1 MNPDEFPER
10 MNCPNLAKAFEALL
24 EKDYITALE
33 HIEQEIRLR
42 SVWVRP
48 LRFDT
53 ASGSPIGHLPEDED
67 AFLSFARSYNHDDEQ
82 EALHYSLI
90 YAVWGADM
98 VNTESR
104 ILSMARETLDTSIKL
119 SQWES
124 DGS

>member
-10 MNCPNLAKAFEALL
+10 MNCPNLAKAFESLL
-24 EKDYITALE
+24 EKDYVTALE
-33 HIEQEIRLR
+33 HIEREIRLR
-42 SVWVRP
+42 SVWTRP

-67 AFLSFARSYNHDDEQ
+67 AFLAFARSYDHGSEQ
-82 EALHYSLI
+82 EALHYSLY

-104 ILSMARETLDTSIKL
+104 ILGMARETLDTSIKL
-119 SQWES
+119 SQGES